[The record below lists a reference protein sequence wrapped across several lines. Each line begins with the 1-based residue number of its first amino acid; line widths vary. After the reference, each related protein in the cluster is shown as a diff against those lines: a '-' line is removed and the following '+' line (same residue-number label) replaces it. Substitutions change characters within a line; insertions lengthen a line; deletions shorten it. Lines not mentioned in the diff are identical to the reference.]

1 MRIID
6 LSQVLESG
14 MPQYPGQQVAE
25 FKQVSQVES
34 DGFQVTDFHAVV
46 HVGTHCDAPAHFIQN
61 GETIEA
67 IPLERFVGEA
77 VIVDV
82 HLDGQREM
90 SPAVLEGAD
99 IRPGDIV
106 LFRTGLSKQWGT
118 DAYET
123 DYPYFGEEL
132 AKELVE
138 RGVRAVGLDFISPDP
153 IETENFPA
161 HHIFLGNKLGIV
173 ENLKNLEQIDR
184 KRVFFAA
191 APLKIKGSDGAF
203 TRAFAVLFD

>member
-106 LFRTGLSKQWGT
+106 LFRTGLSKQWGDGCLRNRLPLLRRRT
-118 DAYET
+118 GQGA
-123 DYPYFGEEL
+123 GG
-132 AKELVE
+132 A
-138 RGVRAVGLDFISPDP
+138 RSSGSRARLHLSRPDR
-153 IETENFPA
+153 
-161 HHIFLGNKLGIV
+161 
-173 ENLKNLEQIDR
+173 D
-184 KRVFFAA
+184 
-191 APLKIKGSDGAF
+191 
-203 TRAFAVLFD
+203 